1 MALSVCGLNTNETQ
15 KELKP
20 HGTPDFPCAAYA
32 SSHTSCPGDAI
43 SWHWHEELEIIF
55 VESGSLLLR
64 VPGSDYRVSAGELAF
79 LNSNVLHYGIG
90 APACSIH
97 SLVFSPVLLSGH
109 SGSAFQEKY
118 LKPLIGFSGF
128 LVWKSQKEEDISAFC
143 AAFSAMERDSF
154 AYEFTVREQL
164 SHIFLSC
171 FRELRP
177 QFGAPQAGRSMDS
190 LRMEKM
196 LEFIQTH
203 YPESITTAEIA
214 DAAGLS
220 QRECLRCFQRVMR
233 ESPIQYLLKYR
244 LMQSAGKLRARPD
257 ASIAEISAQCGFD
270 YPSYYSAQFRRF
282 YLCSPREYRK
292 NP

>member
-1 MALSVCGLNTNETQ
+1 MEPETYCPNTNEIR
-15 KELKP
+15 KERKP
-20 HGTPDFPCAAYA
+20 HGTLDFPCAIYT
-32 SSHTSCPGDAI
+32 SSHTDCPCDAI
-43 SWHWHEELEIIF
+43 AWHWHEEMEIIF
-55 VESGSLLLR
+55 IESGNLLLR
-64 VPGSDYRVSAGELAF
+64 VPGREYDVAAGELAF
-79 LNSNVLHYGIG
+79 LNGNVLHYAIG
-90 APACSIH
+90 NPACTLR
-97 SLVFSPVLLSGH
+97 SLVFSPVLLGH
-109 SGSAFQEKY
+109 PGSAFQKKY
-118 LKPLIGFSGF
+118 LRPLTEFPGF
-128 LVWKSQKEEDISAFC
+128 LVWKSAGREDTQAFRT
-143 AAFSAMERDSF
+143 AFSALERNSF

-177 QFGAPQAGRSMDS
+177 QFGVPTANQSMDS
-190 LRMEKM
+190 IRMEKM

-203 YPESITTAEIA
+203 YPEAITAAEIA
-214 DAAGLS
+214 NAAGLS

-244 LMQSAGKLRARPD
+244 LMQSAGKLRTMPD

-292 NP
+292 KR

>member
-1 MALSVCGLNTNETQ
+1 MALAVCGLNTNGTQ

-20 HGTPDFPCAAYA
+20 HGTLDFPCAAYA

-43 SWHWHEELEIIF
+43 SWHWHEEMEIIF
-55 VESGSLLLR
+55 IESGCLQLR
-64 VPGSDYRVSAGELAF
+64 VPGGEHPISAGELAF

-90 APACSIH
+90 DPACALH

-118 LKPLIGFSGF
+118 LRPLMAFPGF
-128 LVWKSQKEEDISAFC
+128 LVWKSGREADVQAFRT
-143 AAFSAMERDSF
+143 AFSALARESF
-154 AYEFTVREQL
+154 AYEFTVRAQL

-177 QFGAPQAGRSMDS
+177 QFGAPNLTRSMDAV
-190 LRMEKM
+190 RMEKM
-196 LEFIQTH
+196 LEFIQAH
-203 YPESITTAEIA
+203 YPESITTAAIA
-214 DAAGLS
+214 NAANLS
-220 QRECLRCFQRVMR
+220 ERECLRCFQRVMR

-244 LMQSAGKLRARPD
+244 LMQSAGKLRSQPD

-282 YLCSPREYRK
+282 YLCSPKEYRK